1 MHLKRD
7 RKLLYG
13 IGIEVRIAYR
23 IVYPLAMNLN
33 DERKGEKSA
42 IVGTSRSKVDF
53 WIWNE
58 DYRRNSDKFPYV
70 MLRGDMKET
79 DWNMWRVS

>member
-13 IGIEVRIAYR
+13 IGIEIRITYR
-23 IVYPLAMNLN
+23 SVYPSAMNLN
-33 DERKGEKSA
+33 DERKGEKST

-53 WIWNE
+53 
-58 DYRRNSDKFPYV
+58 
-70 MLRGDMKET
+70 
-79 DWNMWRVS
+79 